1 MVRKEQKI
9 LAGAEP
15 IFTLGNSVGFLFV
28 HGFTGGPYEGR
39 ELAKRIHREI
49 GATVSVPLLPG
60 HGTAPE
66 NLRGVHWLEWYGAV
80 RQKYFELK
88 ENCDKVVVCG
98 LSMGGALSLHL
109 ASHHPV
115 DGVISMAGAVFLKD
129 WRLHLL
135 PLARHIIPYQYK
147 SKGPDMRNKELK
159 QQLPS
164 YRKYPV
170 RSVDQLLGLLNHVR
184 EDLAE
189 VTAPALLVHSRKDR
203 TVHFDNLR
211 YIYDHISSEQK
222 EMLVLENSYHIVS
235 LDVEK
240 DQVFRK
246 VISFVKTIVE
256 A

>member
-1 MVRKEQKI
+1 MVQKEEKI
-9 LAGAEP
+9 LPGAEP
-15 IFTLGNSVGFLFV
+15 IFTPGDSIGFLFV
-28 HGFTGGPYEGR
+28 HGFTGAPYEGR
-39 ELAKRIHREI
+39 ELARRIHQEL

-66 NLRGVHWLEWYGAV
+66 NLNGIHWLEWYDTV

-88 ENCDKVVVCG
+88 ENCDKVIVCG

-135 PLARHIIPYQYK
+135 PFARHIIPYQYK
-147 SKGPDMRNKELK
+147 SKGPDMRDEKLK
-159 QQLPS
+159 QQVPS
-164 YRKYPV
+164 YPKYPV
-170 RSVDQLLGLLNHVR
+170 RSVDQLLALLQHVR
-184 EDLAE
+184 EDLSE
-189 VTAPALLVHSRKDR
+189 ITAPALLVHSRKDR
-203 TVHFDNLR
+203 TVHFDNLQ
-211 YIYDHISSEQK
+211 YIYDHISSAEK

-246 VISFVKTIVE
+246 VISFMKKIVQR
-256 A
+256 